1 MMERILAVV
10 ALSAAVTV
18 TASPSP
24 NGTAKRGPVFV
35 SNLAPADEYF
45 GRAKLSVLVIRH
57 RIFAMKDD
65 WHHMRTQPAKV
76 VNDANDVQD
85 ALDDWSARFPRDTW
99 LPAASWNLA
108 TLYEELPGADAQQ
121 KAIAM
126 LSTVRDRYTSTAFSG
141 LADRDLKR
149 GVGIR
154 PWPQWALAND
164 GVAALLAIADART
177 AWELATANE
186 QLSGDDARER
196 AIRFLALLVDRY
208 GSTPYGS
215 LALRDLERGV
225 AVRR

>member
-1 MMERILAVV
+1 MMERILAIV
-10 ALSAAVTV
+10 ALSAAVAV

-24 NGTAKRGPVFV
+24 DGTAKRGPVFV

-65 WHHMRTQPAKV
+65 LHHQRAFPGKIV
-76 VNDANDVQD
+76 SDASDVED
-85 ALDDWSARFPRDTW
+85 ALDQWSARFPHDTW
-99 LPAASWNLA
+99 LPAAAWNLA

-126 LSTVRDRYTSTAFSG
+126 LDTVRDRYAATPFAG
-141 LADRDLKR
+141 LAERDLKR
-149 GVGIR
+149 GVGVR
-154 PWPQWALAND
+154 PWPQWALANE
-164 GVAALLAIADART
+164 GVPGLLASADART
-177 AWELATANE
+177 AWELALANE
-186 QLSGDDARER
+186 QLSGEDARER

-208 GSTPYGS
+208 GSSPFGA

>member
-1 MMERILAVV
+1 MMDRILAIV
-10 ALSAAVTV
+10 ALSAAVAV

-65 WHHMRTQPAKV
+65 LHHLRALPAKLV
-76 VNDANDVQD
+76 SDASDVED
-85 ALDDWSARFPRDTW
+85 ALDDWSTRFPRDTW

-108 TLYEELPGADAQQ
+108 TLYEELPGADSQQ

-126 LSTVRDRYTSTAFSG
+126 LTTVRDRYQDTPFSG
-141 LADRDLKR
+141 FADRDLRR
-149 GVGIR
+149 GVGVR
-154 PWPQWALAND
+154 PWPKWALANE
-164 GVAALLAIADART
+164 GVPGLLATSDAVT
-177 AWELATANE
+177 AWELASANE
-186 QLSGDDARER
+186 QLSGEDARER
-196 AIRFLALLVDRY
+196 SVRFLALLVDRY
-208 GSTPYGS
+208 GSTPYGT

>member
-1 MMERILAVV
+1 MERILAIA
-10 ALSAAVTV
+10 ALSAAVAV

-65 WHHMRTQPAKV
+65 LHHLRASPAKIGS
-76 VNDANDVQD
+76 DASDVQD
-85 ALDDWSARFPRDTW
+85 ALDDWAARFPHDSW

-126 LSTVRDRYTSTAFSG
+126 LSAVRDRYRGTPFAGF
-141 LADRDLKR
+141 ADRDLKR
-149 GVGIR
+149 GVGVR
-154 PWPQWALAND
+154 PWPQWALANE
-164 GVAALLAIADART
+164 GVPGLLATADART

-186 QLSGDDARER
+186 QLAGEDARER
-196 AIRFLALLVDRY
+196 AVRFLALLVDRY
-208 GSTPYGS
+208 ASTPYGT